1 MFKNFFGQNNQG
13 TQPQQMNA
21 TVRVIGDRAS
31 GKTTYMAALAR
42 WPNADPATSSV
53 QTVTPINEDGENLI
67 TKACN
72 LLEQGEQ
79 LEPTRLQANIDEVKD
94 YSIRIVLKS
103 KFASARANNLVAL
116 NINCKDYAGEF
127 FIDLLHQNEN
137 SLLQDYLQDCLQA
150 SGLMLLFDGMSFRK
164 DSQYANGVERFLKE
178 LDRSEVANTGR
189 SIAFVLT
196 KCEQPE
202 LWVNRHQPKKIA
214 QARFP
219 KVQEKLEAWGRLGT
233 GKVDYFT
240 TSAFGMLG
248 NVYPEPNMKFIS
260 RDRYGLKEAILK
272 NPGCWK
278 PFGLVAPIYW
288 LCTGERHKQLD
299 QE

>member
-1 MFKNFFGQNNQG
+1 MFKNLFSN
-13 TQPQQMNA
+13 TSEPQQMNA

-42 WPNADPATSSV
+42 WPGADPATSPV

-79 LEPTRLQANIDEVKD
+79 LEATPLQANIDEVKD
-94 YSIRIVLKS
+94 YSIRIVLKNQFS
-103 KFASARANNLVAL
+103 GFKSNRLVAL

-127 FIDLLHQNEN
+127 FMDLLNQSNN

-164 DSQYANGVERFLKE
+164 DAIYANGVDRFLKE
-178 LDRSEVANTGR
+178 LDRSRIGDTTKR
-189 SIAFVLT
+189 IAVVLT

-202 LWVNRHQPKKIA
+202 LWVNRHQAKKVA
-214 QARFP
+214 SARFP
-219 KVQEKLEAWGRLGT
+219 KVLEKLEAWQKSGG

-248 NVYPEPNMKFIS
+248 NRYPEPNMRFVS
-260 RDRYGLKEAILK
+260 RDRYGLKEAVLK
-272 NPGCWK
+272 NPTCWK

-288 LCTGERHKQLD
+288 LCTGERHKHLD